1 MYMFASVRLST
12 IANTVVEHAK
22 TTVMGSVDTHRDYY
36 CASSNSVVVRG
47 LNWEIDRTV
56 NAKATIPLKLL
67 GYASRL
73 LPVR

>member
-22 TTVMGSVDTHRDYY
+22 TTVMGSVDTHRDYC